1 MHRANIVPMTHSK
14 TSFVASTLLATA
26 IAFTPYLAAG
36 AENTFDK
43 TFTVTGPNTRIE
55 LDNPSGNVDIHVGKD
70 GQVHIHAKVTP
81 GGWSLFGNGE
91 KSAQE
96 IVSNPPLEQRGDTIR
111 IGKNSTYLKNVSI
124 DYTIEVPKDTQ
135 LDAGLASGGLTVNRL
150 RGPINVSTASG
161 YTHIYQIE
169 REVQVTAAS
178 GSVDIGTVSGYVRVS
193 SASGS
198 IEISDVKGDV
208 KANAASGSI
217 RVDRPADRVDV
228 SSVSGSIKINGAD
241 NDVKAHV
248 ISGPI
253 SVIGNP
259 SSNRFWEL
267 KTVSGSVDIQVPHS
281 ASFLLSAEATSGD
294 IRTSIPVIIEEQNK
308 HSLRAHIGTSS
319 GRVEVHTV
327 SGEIQVNG
335 T

>member
-1 MHRANIVPMTHSK
+1 MNTPTARRSLVG
-14 TSFVASTLLATA
+14 STLLAA
-26 IAFTPYLAAG
+26 ALAFTPYLAVATD
-36 AENTFDK
+36 NTFEK
-43 TFTVTGPNTRIE
+43 TFTVGGPTTRIE
-55 LDNPSGNVDIHVGKD
+55 LDNPSGSVDVHVGKD
-70 GQVHIHAKVTP
+70 GQVHIHAKVSP
-81 GGWSLFGNGE
+81 GGWSLFGSGE
-91 KSAQE
+91 KSVQE
-96 IVSNPPLEQRGDTIR
+96 ILANPPIEQHGDTIR
-111 IGKNSTYLKNVSI
+111 IGKNSTYMKNVSI
-124 DYTIEVPKDTQ
+124 DYTIEVPKGTQ
-135 LDAGLASGGLTVNRL
+135 LDAGLASGGITVTKL
-150 RGPINVSTASG
+150 RGPVNVSTASG
-161 YTHIYQIE
+161 YTHIYEIE

-178 GSVDIGTVSGYVRVS
+178 GSVTINNVGGYVRVS

-198 IEISDVKGDV
+198 IEIADAKGDV

-217 RVDRPADRVDV
+217 RIDRPTDRVDA
-228 SSVSGSIKINGAD
+228 SSVSGSIRITGAD

-253 SVIGNP
+253 TVSGNP

-308 HSLRAHIGTSS
+308 HSLRAHVGSSS

>member
-1 MHRANIVPMTHSK
+1 MITETQTARTRLGASAVLTMALAFAAHFA
-14 TSFVASTLLATA
+14 VAAD
-26 IAFTPYLAAG
+26 
-36 AENTFDK
+36 NTFDK
-43 TFTVTGPNTRIE
+43 TFTVSSSNTRIE
-55 LDNPSGNVDIHVGKD
+55 LDNPSGNVDIHSGKD
-70 GQVHIHAKVTP
+70 GQVHVHARVTP
-81 GGWSLFGNGE
+81 GGWSLFGSGE

-96 IVSNPPLEQRGDTIR
+96 ILANPPLEQHGETIR

-124 DYTIEVPKDTQ
+124 DYTIEVPRETQ
-135 LDAGLASGGLTVNRL
+135 LEAGLASGGITVTRL

-161 YTHIYQIE
+161 YTHIYDVE

-178 GSVDIGTVSGYVRVS
+178 GSVTISNVGGYVRVS

-198 IEISDVKGDV
+198 IEIIDARGDV

-217 RVDRPADRVDV
+217 KVDRPTDRIDV
-228 SSVSGSIKINGAD
+228 SSVSGSIRITGAN

-253 SVIGNP
+253 TVSGNP

-267 KTVSGSVDIQVPHS
+267 KTVSGSVDIQVPPT

-308 HSLRAHIGTSS
+308 HSLRAHVGSSS
-319 GRVEVHTV
+319 GRVEVRTV
-327 SGEIQVNG
+327 SGEIQVSG